1 MGSQDEEK
9 VSPSFRFMSDDSEY
23 GRRRFF
29 KESVL
34 SFAKTAHE
42 FVKHR
47 DAAPE
52 AKPKEVHRTDW
63 LRPPGAVEEALFL
76 ERCTRCGDCVK
87 ACPHNSITLSRRDG
101 TPEIYPDQVPC
112 YLCEDFPCV
121 ASCGTDA
128 LLPLGARED
137 VAMGLARVSHRLC
150 TAGQGCHAC
159 VSQCPTNALSLDFAS
174 FRLTVEEG
182 RCVGC
187 GLCEGTCKTVNDKIA
202 IRVVPAR
209 LLGV

>member
-1 MGSQDEEK
+1 MPED
-9 VSPSFRFMSDDSEY
+9 PEY

-34 SFAKTAHE
+34 SFARTAREYVH
-42 FVKHR
+42 HR

-52 AKPKEVHRTDW
+52 KKPVEAPRTDW
-63 LRPPGAVEEALFL
+63 LRPPGAVDEALFL
-76 ERCTRCGDCVK
+76 ERCTRCGDCVE
-87 ACPHNSITLSRRDG
+87 ACPHDSITLGRRDG

-112 YLCEDFPCV
+112 YLCDDVPC
-121 ASCGTDA
+121 AAACGTDA
-128 LLPLGARED
+128 LVPPRARED
-137 VAMGLARVSHRLC
+137 VAMGVARVSHRVC

-159 VSQCPTNALSLDFAS
+159 VSQCPTNALAMDFAS
-174 FRLTVEEG
+174 FRLTVAEE

-187 GLCEGTCKTVNDKIA
+187 GLCEATCKTVNDKIA

-209 LLGV
+209 LLDVSGSGTSDGRAKTGT